1 MPFDA
6 EEEISGG
13 DQKENKLAWYR
24 DHEVQWAKQDDIVQ
38 SFSQEMQAVNTQT
51 AKDEALAIRENQER
65 QRMATFM
72 ERARTTYMQAVCS
85 QEAGSLNSDKHQLSR
100 MEEKISHFQ
109 QTLDH
114 LQTVLTKD
122 STLSSKFRVQNGI
135 VPQLFEYSVSICWE
149 CSLML
154 LSRGIQLGQR
164 RGEQSIWH
172 CGQQRL
178 QFLRDRSPDCRL

>member
-72 ERARTTYMQAVCS
+72 V
-85 QEAGSLNSDKHQLSR
+85 
-100 MEEKISHFQ
+100 
-109 QTLDH
+109 
-114 LQTVLTKD
+114 TK
-122 STLSSKFRVQNGI
+122 
-135 VPQLFEYSVSICWE
+135 SI
-149 CSLML
+149 
-154 LSRGIQLGQR
+154 
-164 RGEQSIWH
+164 
-172 CGQQRL
+172 
-178 QFLRDRSPDCRL
+178 